1 MTATA
6 HTHPGWIKTGLAV
19 LAAMWSVTAISQIDS
34 HTLASALPP
43 EWIHSRVT
51 LGEIEGPDRAPDL
64 IKPADTP
71 AWCAFKDKLK
81 PNDELCYFT
90 SAPES
95 LVHGAGSMGYVILRN
110 GKQVAHF
117 VAIMN

>member
-1 MTATA
+1 MIADWKLPTQT
-6 HTHPGWIKTGLAV
+6 TI
-19 LAAMWSVTAISQIDS
+19 AAD
-34 HTLASALPP
+34 ASALPP
-43 EWIHSRVT
+43 AWIHSRVT
-51 LGEIEGPDRAPDL
+51 LGEIEGPNRAPDL

-71 AWCAFKDKLK
+71 AWRTFKDKLE
-81 PNDELCYFT
+81 PHDELWYFT

-95 LVHGAGSMGYVILRN
+95 FVHGAGSMGYVILRN